1 MLVLRVLTK
10 RSRIPL
16 RYINMETGD
25 KELKSNSKYGN
36 SSNEANDSNLIFSN
50 MIEILT

>member
-50 MIEILT
+50 MI